1 MKARFD
7 LFSCLRRSRTRFAR
21 LPKHRAIAAAIV
33 ALAPSGAIFAAD
45 PFLDADG
52 YYWSRTEKE
61 GDTPV
66 IWDRADL
73 RFYTDG
79 TWRWSISDTG
89 KAYEKIG
96 TGEFY
101 DGAKNPGLN
110 QLAQAIATM
119 RAANTAT
126 ESRLE
131 QTLRQTFRPADVQA
145 AERFESLIARLRRG
159 EKGESVEKSL
169 AEFVEPARAATLLA
183 ERDKARK
190 AAFDEVEKVYQGQRL
205 NLAMAS
211 AKPVQTMVVSE
222 RSLIVPAGSVD
233 KPLETDSGPAGFSEA
248 MGFPYRLIDVGDG
261 NYYAVLQT
269 KPQPGSAADRLELLM
284 GDAVTAVNDRPIR
297 SASDLERLTQP
308 QTIVTVAKQL
318 DGIPV
323 RKAVD
328 FYPPGTVVQPTQAV
342 PPGYQLVPPGYQ
354 PLPPGYRYVR

>member
-1 MKARFD
+1 MNARIS
-7 LFSCLRRSRTRFAR
+7 LFSCIRHPFLVRKRRLRT
-21 LPKHRAIAAAIV
+21 LAAAMLTLV
-33 ALAPSGAIFAAD
+33 PTEAIFAAD

-73 RFYTDG
+73 RYYTDG
-79 TWRWSISDTG
+79 SWRWSITDAG

-126 ESRLE
+126 ETRLE
-131 QTLRQTFRPADVQA
+131 QTLRQTVRPADAQA
-145 AERFESLIARLRRG
+145 AERFEALIARLRRG
-159 EKGESVEKSL
+159 EKGEGIEKAL
-169 AEFVEPARAATLLA
+169 AEFVEPASAATLMA
-183 ERDKARK
+183 ERDKARQ
-190 AAFDEVEKVYQGQRL
+190 AAFDQVEKVYQGQRL
-205 NLAMAS
+205 NLAMSS
-211 AKPVQTMVVSE
+211 AKPVQTMVVSD
-222 RSLIVPAGSVD
+222 RSLNVPVGSVG
-233 KPLETDSGPAGFSEA
+233 KPLETDNGQAGFSDA
-248 MGFPYRLIDVGDG
+248 MGFPYRLVDVGDG
-261 NYYAVLQT
+261 IFYAVVQT
-269 KPQPGSAADRLELLM
+269 KPQPGSAADRLELQM
-284 GDAVTAVNDRPIR
+284 GDAVTAINDRPIR

-323 RKAVD
+323 RRAVD

>member
-1 MKARFD
+1 MKAPRS
-7 LFSCLRRSRTRFAR
+7 LFSRLRHLSSQKSRR
-21 LPKHRAIAAAIV
+21 LRTIAAAFV
-33 ALAPSGAIFAAD
+33 AFSPVVSTFAAE

-52 YYWSRTEKE
+52 YYWSRTEKD
-61 GDTPV
+61 GDSPV

-73 RFYTDG
+73 RYYTDG
-79 TWRWSISDTG
+79 SWRWSITDSG

-126 ESRLE
+126 ETRLE
-131 QTLRQTFRPADVQA
+131 QTLRQSVRPADAQA

-159 EKGESVEKSL
+159 EKGEGVEKAL
-169 AEFVEPARAATLLA
+169 AEFVEPARASTLLA
-183 ERDKARK
+183 ERDKARQ

-205 NLAMAS
+205 NLAMSA

-222 RSLIVPAGSVD
+222 RSLNVPVGEVG
-233 KPLETDSGPAGFSEA
+233 KPLETDNGQAGFSDA
-248 MGFPYRLIDVGDG
+248 MGFPYRLIDIGDG

-284 GDAVTAVNDRPIR
+284 GDAVTAINDRPIR

-328 FYPPGTVVQPTQAV
+328 FYPPGTVVQPNQTV

>member
-1 MKARFD
+1 MKAPRS
-7 LFSCLRRSRTRFAR
+7 LFSCLRRADLARFRRFSAF
-21 LPKHRAIAAAIV
+21 AAACV
-33 ALAPSGAIFAAD
+33 AICPASAVLAAD
-45 PFLDADG
+45 PYLDADG
-52 YYWSRTEKE
+52 YYWSRTEKD

-73 RFYTDG
+73 RYYTDG
-79 TWRWSISDTG
+79 SWRWTITDAG
-89 KAYEKIG
+89 KVFEKIG

-119 RAANTAT
+119 RATNAASETL
-126 ESRLE
+126 LE
-131 QTLRQTFRPADVQA
+131 QTLRQTVRPADAQA
-145 AERFESLIARLRRG
+145 AERFETLIARLRRG
-159 EKGESVEKSL
+159 EKGEAVEKAL
-169 AEFVEPARAATLLA
+169 AEFVEPARATTLLA

-205 NLAMAS
+205 NLVMAS

-222 RSLIVPAGSVD
+222 RSLNVPVGSVD
-233 KPLETDSGPAGFSEA
+233 KPLETDTGPAGFSDA
-248 MGFPYRLIDVGDG
+248 MGFPYRLISVGEG
-261 NYYAVLQT
+261 NYYAILQN

-284 GDAVTAVNDRPIR
+284 GDAVTAINDRPIR
-297 SASDLERLTQP
+297 SAGDLERLTQP